1 MLQEDSL
8 LKIMRTNCCMFD
20 PVKPCTHCFQC
31 IGLIDQKSP
40 KELNAFEAAKLFEYK
55 LYEMNIDQFE
65 KRINESFHK
74 NGGFEDIIFSM
85 NYDVD
90 QMLQVNAEAY
100 NKERD
105 ISISV
110 ERLGRGMKSIYMLSL
125 LEAYVMDENSL
136 SSIILVEEPEMFLS
150 SANCKKQASEILYR
164 LAQKKS
170 GDLYNSFSTLI
181 SQF

>member
-1 MLQEDSL
+1 
-8 LKIMRTNCCMFD
+8 
-20 PVKPCTHCFQC
+20 
-31 IGLIDQKSP
+31 
-40 KELNAFEAAKLFEYK
+40 
-55 LYEMNIDQFE
+55 MNIDQFE

-136 SSIILVEEPEMFLS
+136 SSVSYTHLDVYKRQGS
-150 SANCKKQASEILYR
+150 YA
-164 LAQKKS
+164 
-170 GDLYNSFSTLI
+170 LI
-181 SQF
+181 T

>member
-1 MLQEDSL
+1 
-8 LKIMRTNCCMFD
+8 
-20 PVKPCTHCFQC
+20 
-31 IGLIDQKSP
+31 
-40 KELNAFEAAKLFEYK
+40 
-55 LYEMNIDQFE
+55 MNIDQFE

-110 ERLGRGMKSIYMLSL
+110 ERLGRGMKSIYMLSHSG
-125 LEAYVMDENSL
+125 NRNGSL
-136 SSIILVEEPEMFLS
+136 FSV
-150 SANCKKQASEILYR
+150 CRQTDCQGYR
-164 LAQKKS
+164 S
-170 GDLYNSFSTLI
+170 
-181 SQF
+181 

>member
-1 MLQEDSL
+1 MNLSL
-8 LKIMRTNCCMFD
+8 I
-20 PVKPCTHCFQC
+20 H
-31 IGLIDQKSP
+31 IYQKSP

-136 SSIILVEEPEMFLS
+136 ASIILVEEPEMFLHP
-150 SANCKKQASEILYR
+150 QL
-164 LAQKKS
+164 QKKMCIRDRYRGGKTNYS
-170 GDLYNSFSTLI
+170 YGKTALCQYRRTCFAEE
-181 SQF
+181 

>member
-136 SSIILVEEPEMFLS
+136 SSIILVEEPEMFLHPQLQ
-150 SANCKKQASEILYR
+150 KTASEILYR
-164 LAQKKS
+164 LAQKNQVIFTTHS
-170 GDLYNSFSTLI
+170 PHL
-181 SQF
+181 

>member
-1 MLQEDSL
+1 
-8 LKIMRTNCCMFD
+8 
-20 PVKPCTHCFQC
+20 
-31 IGLIDQKSP
+31 
-40 KELNAFEAAKLFEYK
+40 
-55 LYEMNIDQFE
+55 
-65 KRINESFHK
+65 
-74 NGGFEDIIFSM
+74 M

-136 SSIILVEEPEMFLS
+136 SSIILVEEPEMFLHPQLQ
-150 SANCKKQASEILYR
+150 KTASEILYR
-164 LAQKKS
+164 LAQKNQVIFTTHS
-170 GDLYNSFSTLI
+170 PHLLANFSSRQLCQIILDEDSYSVAKKKTNH
-181 SQF
+181 

>member
-1 MLQEDSL
+1 
-8 LKIMRTNCCMFD
+8 
-20 PVKPCTHCFQC
+20 
-31 IGLIDQKSP
+31 
-40 KELNAFEAAKLFEYK
+40 
-55 LYEMNIDQFE
+55 MNIDQFE

-110 ERLGRGMKSIYMLSL
+110 ERLGRGMTPRNDWWNEKYLYAFS

-136 SSIILVEEPEMFLS
+136 SSIILVEEPEMFLHP
-150 SANCKKQASEILYR
+150 QL
-164 LAQKKS
+164 QK
-170 GDLYNSFSTLI
+170 D
-181 SQF
+181 SQ